1 MIRLKNNIEN
11 ALSPLDWPTDKLARF
26 ACVKY
31 GKQKP
36 KQNGK
41 YPVIGSSGIYG
52 SSNLPLIDFPT
63 LIVGRKGNAGSV
75 QLVTTPCWPSDT
87 TFYLEWHSKDIDV
100 YFLYFYMLFN
110 RLSGEHAKTTMPSL
124 QRQDLENYT
133 FPIISHCEQSSIV
146 FVLTKLQQAIEQQ
159 EKIIEKTKELKRSLM
174 HRLFTYGL
182 RGEELKETEI
192 GLMPESW
199 DVVRLGDDNVLKMVQ
214 YGISVRGESSGKYPI
229 LRMNSIVGGYVVAE
243 KLQYVDIPLELFE
256 KFSLEQE
263 DILFNRTNSID
274 LVGKTGIF
282 NLTEK
287 YTFASY
293 LIRLRTNKRKLNSE
307 FLNLYLNLE
316 SSQERLK
323 TLATRGVSQ
332 SNISGSRLKTL
343 CIPLPPDLDEQKEI
357 AHILSSVDKK
367 LSQAESRKQALQAL
381 FKSMLQLLMTGQVRV
396 KDIYFGEA
404 CE

>member
-1 MIRLKNNIEN
+1 MILRAKNEINKLFLYYLSKSESLKLSNFGRRAADGKFNFQVNEFRK
-11 ALSPLDWPTDKLARF
+11 SPLPLPPKSEQ
-26 ACVKY
+26 
-31 GKQKP
+31 QK
-36 KQNGK
+36 
-41 YPVIGSSGIYG
+41 ISSV
-52 SSNLPLIDFPT
+52 L
-63 LIVGRKGNAGSV
+63 
-75 QLVTTPCWPSDT
+75 
-87 TFYLEWHSKDIDV
+87 SKI
-100 YFLYFYMLFN
+100 
-110 RLSGEHAKTTMPSL
+110 
-124 QRQDLENYT
+124 
-133 FPIISHCEQSSIV
+133 
-146 FVLTKLQQAIEQQ
+146 QQVIEQQ

-174 HRLFTYGL
+174 HRLFTEGL
-182 RGEELKETEI
+182 HGEEQKKTEI
-192 GLMPESW
+192 GMIPKSW
-199 DVVRLGDDNVLKMVQ
+199 DVVRLGDENVLEMVQ

-243 KLQYVDIPLELFE
+243 KLQYVDITRELFE
-256 KFSLEQE
+256 KFSLEQG

-282 NLTEK
+282 NLTGK

-293 LIRLRTNKRKLNSE
+293 LIRLRTNKKKLNSE

-357 AHILSSVDKK
+357 AHILLSVDKK
-367 LSQAESRKQALQAL
+367 LSQAESRKQSLQSL

-396 KDIYFGEA
+396 KDVDFGEINV
-404 CE
+404 